1 MTKKE
6 KKNIKKEVDRCCW
19 RAKERKTTRIK
30 FIECVNP
37 IEKILILT
45 ISKWEIKRNAKKKKQ
60 NTMKM
65 MKKGR
70 YCTLIQT
77 VSTKLKKKQWQNA
90 CKQTGKA
97 NQPKHK
103 IHFSLL

>member
-45 ISKWEIKRNAKKKKQ
+45 ISK
-60 NTMKM
+60 
-65 MKKGR
+65 
-70 YCTLIQT
+70 
-77 VSTKLKKKQWQNA
+77 
-90 CKQTGKA
+90 
-97 NQPKHK
+97 
-103 IHFSLL
+103 

>member
-45 ISKWEIKRNAKKKKQ
+45 ISKWEIKRNAKKKK
-60 NTMKM
+60 
-65 MKKGR
+65 
-70 YCTLIQT
+70 
-77 VSTKLKKKQWQNA
+77 TKHNENDEKRQILHTNP
-90 CKQTGKA
+90 
-97 NQPKHK
+97 N
-103 IHFSLL
+103 SLN

>member
-1 MTKKE
+1 M
-6 KKNIKKEVDRCCW
+6 R
-19 RAKERKTTRIK
+19 R
-30 FIECVNP
+30 
-37 IEKILILT
+37 
-45 ISKWEIKRNAKKKKQ
+45 KKKK